1 MPAIIIISLFI
12 CALLLFNHL
21 INKERR
27 KNYDKLI
34 DTLGSRI
41 QIHLKNIKVETS
53 SIGAKGG
60 GYHFVRSELLI
71 TEDALIIFG
80 WGMIVGFKQLTDP
93 LILTKNPD
101 YRYFSFAKFIQP
113 VRLDLNSFRGD
124 IHIGF
129 VHPGLIDTEVDFH
142 FNDVS
147 EEIKQHLL
155 FLNALKISRTQP

>member
-1 MPAIIIISLFI
+1 MSAIIFIPLFI

-27 KNYDKLI
+27 KNYDKLV

-41 QIHLKNIKVETS
+41 HIHLKNVKAETS

-80 WGMIVGFKQLTDP
+80 WGMIIGFKQLTNP

-129 VHPGLIDTEVDFH
+129 VQPGIIDTEVNFQFKDIS
-142 FNDVS
+142 DEV
-147 EEIKQHLL
+147 KQHLL
-155 FLNALKISRTQP
+155 FLNALKISRIQP

>member
-1 MPAIIIISLFI
+1 MPAIIFLPLVI

-21 INKERR
+21 INKQKR
-27 KNYDKLI
+27 KDYDILV

-41 QIHLKNIKVETS
+41 HIHLQNVKAETS
-53 SIGAKGG
+53 SIGAKNG
-60 GYHFVRSELLI
+60 GYRFLRAELLI

-80 WGMIVGFKQLTDP
+80 RGSILGLRQLTDP

-113 VRLDLNSFRGD
+113 VRLELNSFRGD

-129 VHPGLIDTEVDFH
+129 VQPGIIDTEVDFQ
-142 FNDVS
+142 FKDVS
-147 EEIKQHLL
+147 DEVKQHLL
-155 FLNALKISRTQP
+155 FLNDLKTVRKHA